1 MMLLLSFISREF
13 VLVHI
18 LVESIGVSGLYSWV
32 KIYSNYTG
40 FMFTVCL
47 VSSSKR
53 RWIPSHISLL
63 RQLFDAVNKP

>member
-1 MMLLLSFISREF
+1 MLLLSFISREF
-13 VLVHI
+13 VLPHI
-18 LVESIGVSGLYSWV
+18 LVESIGVSELESCG
-32 KIYSNYTG
+32 KIHSNYTG
-40 FMFTVCL
+40 FIFTVYL